1 MLKQI
6 NTRIEELFTNNYQK
20 YYRLAYSYVQSPED
34 AMDVVQESA
43 YKALKNSKGLKNAQY
58 AETWVYRIVINTAL
72 DSLKTRK
79 REVPGVEDYQQEYIQ
94 EYTNFDVMDSLKKL
108 DPNERAVIILRFFE
122 DLKLSDIARVLEENE
137 STVKSRLYRAL
148 KVLKVELDE
157 FREA

>member
-1 MLKQI
+1 M
-6 NTRIEELFTNNYQK
+6 
-20 YYRLAYSYVQSPED
+20 
-34 AMDVVQESA
+34 
-43 YKALKNSKGLKNAQY
+43 
-58 AETWVYRIVINTAL
+58 INTAL

-108 DPNERAVIILRFFE
+108 EPNERAVIILRFFE

-148 KVLKVELDE
+148 KVLKVELDD

>member
-58 AETWVYRIVINTAL
+58 AETWVIGL
-72 DSLKTRK
+72 
-79 REVPGVEDYQQEYIQ
+79 
-94 EYTNFDVMDSLKKL
+94 
-108 DPNERAVIILRFFE
+108 
-122 DLKLSDIARVLEENE
+122 
-137 STVKSRLYRAL
+137 
-148 KVLKVELDE
+148 
-157 FREA
+157 